1 MRELQRILETY
12 DALKREGGSA
22 VLATVVR
29 VAGSTY
35 RRAGAR
41 MLIPERGAPVGL
53 ISGGCLE
60 PDVALRSREV
70 LASGEPKLVRYDTR
84 SDDDLVWGL
93 GLGCNGLVEL
103 LLERLPP
110 EREPDPLEVLRQSVR
125 ERRSAV
131 LATVFAAPGEAR
143 VAVGDRIALRDAG
156 SQSGELAT
164 SALATNVT
172 RDGLAALGSGS
183 ARIAAYETEEGRCEV
198 LIESFEP
205 PLPLAV
211 IGAGPDALPVTRL
224 AAELGFEVTVVDRRP
239 AYADASRFPDATR
252 VLDCEPSEVLDRVS
266 IGPRSAVLV
275 MTHSYPQD
283 LEYLRALLPSPACYV
298 GILGPRQRTER
309 LLKELA
315 EQGVEPSAEQRGRL
329 FAPVG
334 LDIGADNP
342 EEIALAILA
351 EIRAVQNG
359 KRGGS
364 LRDREGPIHP
374 PHR

>member
-12 DALKREGGSA
+12 DALKREGQSA
-22 VLATVVR
+22 VLATLVR

-41 MLIPERGAPVGL
+41 MLIPERGTPVGL

-60 PDVALRSREV
+60 PDIALRSCEV

-110 EREPDPLEVLRQSVR
+110 QVGPDPLEALGESVFERLRIVLV
-125 ERRSAV
+125 
-131 LATVFAAPGEAR
+131 TVFAAPAEAGVAAGE
-143 VAVGDRIALRDAG
+143 RILLRDDG
-156 SQSGELAT
+156 SHSGELADSELT
-164 SALATNVT
+164 ANVM
-172 RDGLAALGSGS
+172 RDGLAALGSGA
-183 ARIAAYETEEGRCEV
+183 ARVVAYETLKGRFEV
-198 LIESFEP
+198 LIESLEP
-205 PLPLAV
+205 PHPLVV

-224 AAELGFEVTVVDRRP
+224 AAELGFDVTVVDRRP
-239 AYADASRFPDATR
+239 AYADASRFPDAAR

-266 IGPRSAVLV
+266 IGARSAVLV

-283 LEYLRALLPSPACYV
+283 LEYLRALLPSRACYI

-315 EQGVEPSAEQRGRL
+315 EQGVEPNAEQRARL
-329 FAPVG
+329 YAPVG

-351 EIRAVQNG
+351 EIRAVQSG
-359 KRGGS
+359 KRGGP
-364 LRDREGPIHP
+364 LRDREGPIHVP
-374 PHR
+374 KR

>member
-1 MRELQRILETY
+1 MRELQRILATY

-22 VLATVVR
+22 VLSTVVR

-41 MLIPERGAPVGL
+41 MLIPERGDPVGL

-60 PDVALRSREV
+60 PDVALRGREV
-70 LASGEPKLVRYDTR
+70 LTSGEPKLVRYDTR

-103 LLERLPP
+103 LLERVPP
-110 EREPDPLEVLRQSVR
+110 EREPDPLEVLRQSVL
-125 ERRSAV
+125 ERHSAV
-131 LATVFAAPGEAR
+131 LATVFAVPGEAH
-143 VAVGDRIALRDAG
+143 VAVGDRIALRDDG
-156 SQSGELAT
+156 SQSGEFANSELA
-164 SALATNVT
+164 ANVM

-183 ARIAAYETEEGRCEV
+183 APVAAYETDEGRFEV
-198 LIESFEP
+198 LIESLEP

-224 AAELGFEVTVVDRRP
+224 AAELGFDVTVVDRRP
-239 AYADASRFPDATR
+239 AYADASRFPDAAR
-252 VLDCEPSEVLDRVS
+252 VLDCEPSDLLDRVS

-275 MTHSYPQD
+275 MTHSYLQD
-283 LEYLRALLPSPACYV
+283 LEYLRELLPSRACYV

-315 EQGVEPSAEQRGRL
+315 EQGVEPNAEQRARL
-329 FAPVG
+329 YAPVG